1 MDRCH
6 WRRSIQLSFDTCR
19 LTNYRHDATNPNSL
33 SNNNVNNITQDSKG
47 NLWFSTSGS
56 GLDLYRPATND
67 FENFDKERNGL
78 ASDCIYETQES
89 PSSGKLLLI
98 TNEGFSIF
106 NYKIRLLI
114 ITVLKTVSR

>member
-1 MDRCH
+1 MSH
-6 WRRSIQLSFDTCR
+6 SIRRVHYGSLPLEKEYSVIVLTPCK

-33 SNNNVNNITQDSKG
+33 SNNNVVQNNITQDSKG

-98 TNEGFSIF
+98 TNE
-106 NYKIRLLI
+106 
-114 ITVLKTVSR
+114 VLHL